1 MSQISVTQKSSNI
14 SNMSIIE
21 VFKIFHKMFYGC
33 SVCIL
38 SLFCSGLIVPK
49 TEPQSSNDHPLLRQ
63 VLEDFSFEPKFEDN
77 FDFRAEIKSELDQS
91 LSNVKMDPV
100 ISLAM
105 EQVNKDIE
113 TTCQILHISPG
124 WFFPKVLHS
133 HYFHSFE
140 VHFFFS
146 LSHFSSFLL
155 FIFLLFFYSF
165 FFL

>member
-1 MSQISVTQKSSNI
+1 
-14 SNMSIIE
+14 
-21 VFKIFHKMFYGC
+21 MFYVFRLQC
-33 SVCIL
+33 L
-38 SLFCSGLIVPK
+38 NFNLFCPGLIVPK
-49 TEPQSSNDHPLLRQ
+49 TEPQSSIDHPLLRQ

-124 WFFPKVLHS
+124 LFFTIRIF
-133 HYFHSFE
+133 FHSFE
-140 VHFFFS
+140 IHFF
-146 LSHFSSFLL
+146 LSPFHFSSFLHSVR
-155 FIFLLFFYSF
+155 IN
-165 FFL
+165 FFLSLTLVFLSFHFK